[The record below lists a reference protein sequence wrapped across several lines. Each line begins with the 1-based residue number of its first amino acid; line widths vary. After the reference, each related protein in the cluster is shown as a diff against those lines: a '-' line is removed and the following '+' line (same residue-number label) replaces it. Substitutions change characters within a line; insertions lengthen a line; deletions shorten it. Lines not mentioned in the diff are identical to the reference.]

1 MVLRFSLD
9 NAAIPD
15 VTVPSHGPDQPPP
28 ASPMGHR
35 CNGPQLSSAGIHTS
49 PAARR
54 STVVVGYSSLCEGK
68 TV

>member
-1 MVLRFSLD
+1 MVLRFSLN
-9 NAAIPD
+9 NAAIPY
-15 VTVPSHGPDQPPP
+15 VAIPSHAPDQPPP

-35 CNGPQLSSAGIHTS
+35 CNGSQLSSAGTPAS

-54 STVVVGYSSLCEGK
+54 ATVVMRYSSFREGK